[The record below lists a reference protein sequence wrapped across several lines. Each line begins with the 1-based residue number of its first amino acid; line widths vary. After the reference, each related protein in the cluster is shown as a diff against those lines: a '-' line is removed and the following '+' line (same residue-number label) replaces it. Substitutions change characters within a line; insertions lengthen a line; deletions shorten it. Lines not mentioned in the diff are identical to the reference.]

1 MPNFL
6 CAVSCFNRFWQG
18 LGDKRLPR
26 DLNHSSKFAKEPTGL
41 AFSCQAKPKFHCS
54 KTWDSG
60 WSCHA
65 LLLLPPPPTI
75 YACAW
80 TLWRTFSHSILFPNT
95 STTHTSND
103 NTSHSPGSPA
113 QETEGSCFSVSIVTE
128 CLIQALS
135 LSLPP
140 PSARLSLPLSLR
152 TLEILHNYY
161 QAKSWSSYSPLAA
174 HILIGTFRSTNIDK
188 AGEIESTQLSITT
201 FPVLSVPLIFALL
214 KGLLLFLRSRK
225 RLPCHRSVSA
235 NPSHTPSCFPPPHSF
250 CLHCYT
256 HSLLWE
262 LRCCMQ
268 SLLHSWRC

>member
-1 MPNFL
+1 MQKSRLVWHLAARPNQNFI
-6 CAVSCFNRFWQG
+6 A
-18 LGDKRLPR
+18 
-26 DLNHSSKFAKEPTGL
+26 
-41 AFSCQAKPKFHCS
+41 AKPEILAGPATLSSCS
-54 KTWDSG
+54 
-60 WSCHA
+60 
-65 LLLLPPPPTI
+65 PPHRQYMPGT
-75 YACAW
+75 W
-80 TLWRTFSHSILFPNT
+80 TLWRTFSHSVLFPNT

-188 AGEIESTQLSITT
+188 AGEIESTQLSITA

-225 RLPCHRSVSA
+225 HLPCHRSVSA
-235 NPSHTPSCFPPPHSF
+235 NPSHTPSCFFPPPHSF